1 MASDLS
7 ARLRDAYV
15 DTKHGPSFRL
25 SLDPIDLLA
34 AADLLDKQAAEIA
47 RLKDALRRALP
58 FVHDTGLAKL
68 NYSSREQVFI
78 DGTEL
83 LKGNPHECRG

>member
-34 AADLLDKQAAEIA
+34 AADLIDQQAAEIE
-47 RLKDALRRALP
+47 RLRKALSDIKNHAGTHTVSADAPLYYGWP
-58 FVHDTGLAKL
+58 FVWHRAK
-68 NYSSREQVFI
+68 EA
-78 DGTEL
+78 
-83 LKGNPHECRG
+83 LK

>member
-34 AADLLDKQAAEIA
+34 AADLIDQQAAEIE
-47 RLKDALRRALP
+47 RLRTEVEALHWRNP
-58 FVHDTGLAKL
+58 FAAEK
-68 NYSSREQVFI
+68 
-78 DGTEL
+78 
-83 LKGNPHECRG
+83 PHG